1 MIFKLS
7 EKNNGTSILGFAGI
21 KGLVSQGD
29 RVREFLEASTPSRIL
44 VSISPEEVE
53 GLRSFLKDPFEMNLS
68 DYEIIYGVLL
78 SKYGEVMT
86 PPPIYIEAMNYS
98 DRTGAAIIGIDMDEE
113 HFNDLYQNEISSL
126 HLLRHSL
133 RKKKISRN
141 LSPGEDPYEFVEMWA
156 HQIGKIKG
164 FARVDERRADHM
176 STIVVEQMSS
186 GIKNTVLIIDY
197 ELFGRFSSIIT
208 KVDGVF
214 LEKYSP

>member
-7 EKNNGTSILGFAGI
+7 EKNRGTSILGFAGI

-29 RVREFLEASTPSRIL
+29 RVREFLEAAVPSRIL
-44 VSISPEEVE
+44 VSISPEEIE

-98 DRTGAAIIGIDMDEE
+98 ERTGAAIIGIDLDEE
-113 HFNDLYQNEISSL
+113 HFNELYENEISSL

-141 LSPGEDPYEFVEMWA
+141 LSTGEDPYEFVEMWA
-156 HQIGKIKG
+156 HQIGRIKG
-164 FARVDERRADHM
+164 FARVDESRADHM
-176 STIVVEQMSS
+176 S
-186 GIKNTVLIIDY
+186 GIITEELSLGAKNTVLIIDY

-208 KVDGVF
+208 KADGVS

>member
-1 MIFKLS
+1 MIFKLTQ
-7 EKNNGTSILGFAGI
+7 KNNGSVILGFAGI

-78 SKYGEVMT
+78 SKFGEVMT

-98 DRTGAAIIGIDMDEE
+98 ERAGAEITGIDMDEE
-113 HFNDLYQNEISSL
+113 KFNDIYQNEISSL
-126 HLLRHSL
+126 QLLRHSL

-141 LSPGEDPYEFVEMWA
+141 LSPGEDPYEFVEMWSK
-156 HQIGKIKG
+156 QIGRLKG
-164 FARVDERRADHM
+164 FARVDDRRSDHM
-176 STIVVEQMSS
+176 SSIVADELSRN
-186 GIKNTVLIIDY
+186 IKNTVLIIDY
-197 ELFGRFSSIIT
+197 ELYGRFSSDIM
-208 KVDGVF
+208 KKDGVS
-214 LEKYSP
+214 LEKYSL